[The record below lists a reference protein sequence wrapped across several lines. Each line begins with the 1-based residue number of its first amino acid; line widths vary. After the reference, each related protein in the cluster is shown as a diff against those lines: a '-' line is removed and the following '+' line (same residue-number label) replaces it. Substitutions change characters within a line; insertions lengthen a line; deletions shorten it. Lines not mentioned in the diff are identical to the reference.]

1 MIPDMWLLE
10 GGQSSAASLLDYI
23 IDSHSLG
30 ASLRAKAEELKVNVF
45 DYLNDHLLDLAQ
57 RRHIANVAFL
67 SRDVHVLPDFHGN
80 RSPRADA
87 SLTGVVTGLT
97 LSRDIDSLAVVYLS
111 AVQALA
117 FGTKHI
123 VDTLQTTST
132 AQTLSNNAAGNEDVS
147 VNAIKVTEMFVCG
160 GLSRN
165 NLLLQC
171 HADVCGVDVWRN
183 TSRDSDAMILGSG
196 MMAACAAGIYDS
208 MRSAMEAM
216 SCQNERVAACETQ
229 SELAKYY
236 RRKYHVFLQLHEDQM
251 KYRQMMDDSQKLV

>member
-30 ASLRAKAEELKVNVF
+30 VSLRAKADELKVNVF

-57 RRHIANVAFL
+57 RRHIANVSYL

-87 SLTGVVTGLT
+87 SLTGVVTGFT

-123 VDTLQTTST
+123 VDTLQTTSI
-132 AQTLSNNAAGNEDVS
+132 NNAAGNEDDS
-147 VNAIKVTEMFVCG
+147 GNSIKVTEMFVCG

-183 TSRDSDAMILGSG
+183 VSRDSDAMILGSG

-216 SCQNERVAACETQ
+216 SCQNERVAACDTQ
-229 SELAKYY
+229 SELAEYY
-236 RRKYHVFLQLHEDQM
+236 RRKYQVFLRLHEDQM
-251 KYRQMMDDSQKLV
+251 KYRQMMDNSQKLV